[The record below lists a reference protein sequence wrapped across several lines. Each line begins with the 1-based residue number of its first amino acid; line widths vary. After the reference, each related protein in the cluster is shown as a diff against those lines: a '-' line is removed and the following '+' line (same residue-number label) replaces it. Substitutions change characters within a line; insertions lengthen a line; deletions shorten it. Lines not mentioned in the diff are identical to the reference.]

1 MGNILDRE
9 SCELIVKSHAPLFEQ
24 DLASMVKKHFEDVL
38 EQLEEQRKVQDK
50 EPDLESTD

>member
-1 MGNILDRE
+1 
-9 SCELIVKSHAPLFEQ
+9 
-24 DLASMVKKHFEDVL
+24 MVKKHFEDVL